1 MHMKDKIKIIY
12 DTEASVNEVNRKSS
26 ENIKLKIKAMTKM
39 LIVPYKMA
47 NPIFLD
53 SIQSLLSKMT
63 IAYVVQAYETLS
75 LNRTDCS
82 I

>member
-1 MHMKDKIKIIY
+1 MKDKIKIIY

-63 IAYVVQAYETLS
+63 IAYVVQAYEAFS
-75 LNRTDCS
+75 RNRT
-82 I
+82 